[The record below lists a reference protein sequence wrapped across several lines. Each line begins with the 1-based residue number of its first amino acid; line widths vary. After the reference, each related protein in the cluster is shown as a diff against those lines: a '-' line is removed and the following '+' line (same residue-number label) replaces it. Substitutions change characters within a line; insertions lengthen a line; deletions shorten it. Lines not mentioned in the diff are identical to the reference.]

1 MVPNVNVLDDDL
13 EKRLARLSDDEKRL
27 FALICR
33 SYLAAVM
40 PDYEYRQTA
49 VTLCVSAPPGD
60 GAEFRAVGRIP
71 LAQGWKAVYG
81 ASEPDAA
88 GDDTEQTLPPLT
100 DGEMARLTEPRI
112 DAKRTQAPPRYN
124 EGTLIDAMQN
134 AWRFVEN
141 PAVRERLKEAK
152 GIGTPATR
160 AEIIKGLKRQN
171 LLAAEGKW
179 VLPTSASL
187 QLFEV
192 LRDAA
197 PALVDPG
204 TTAEWEMQ
212 LDAVV
217 TGKADLRRVIDAIT
231 VEAEK
236 LIGALLQR
244 GCGAVNLAAAPAKPG
259 PRKRGSRK
267 AASAKDETAAAKPS
281 RRKAAS
287 PKPKGPRRGKAAQ
300 AGSAPET
307 SATVRAAPTA
317 RMVAYAEK
325 LAKTKKL
332 PLPPGYA
339 QDFQTCR
346 RFLDQYG

>member
-1 MVPNVNVLDDDL
+1 VPAITAALTRLRGFAHLNLSKPVIRKGKSGHFCDRALDGVSHHAVVPNVNVLDDDL

-27 FALICR
+27 FAIICR

-40 PDYEYRQTA
+40 PDHEYRQTA
-49 VTLCVSAPPGD
+49 VTLCVPAPPGD

-71 LAQGWKAVYG
+71 LAQGWKTVYG

-88 GDDTEQTLPPLT
+88 GDETEQTLPPLT
-100 DGEMARLTEPRI
+100 DVEMAQLTEPRI

-141 PAVRERLKEAK
+141 PAVRERLKEA
-152 GIGTPATR
+152 
-160 AEIIKGLKRQN
+160 N
-171 LLAAEGKW
+171 
-179 VLPTSASL
+179 
-187 QLFEV
+187 
-192 LRDAA
+192 
-197 PALVDPG
+197 
-204 TTAEWEMQ
+204 
-212 LDAVV
+212 
-217 TGKADLRRVIDAIT
+217 RRR
-231 VEAEK
+231 
-236 LIGALLQR
+236 GA
-244 GCGAVNLAAAPAKPG
+244 GARRSG
-259 PRKRGSRK
+259 
-267 AASAKDETAAAKPS
+267 DETAMAKPS

-287 PKPKGPRRGKAAQ
+287 AKPKRPRGGKAVQ

-307 SATVRAAPTA
+307 SAAMRAAPTA

-339 QDFQTCR
+339 QDFQACR
-346 RFLDQYG
+346 RFLDQNG